1 MQMKII
7 KNYIQRYCEIL
18 DKMIWDMTHQQMTD
32 SISHM
37 FIVRMLPH
45 HRAAIE
51 MSKNILMYTND
62 IPVRKIASDII
73 TQQTKSIRALEQAL
87 PSCSAIANPP
97 HELCQYHKQ
106 YEQISQTMFLQMRS
120 AETVGNL
127 NVDFMREMIPHHRG
141 AVKMS
146 ENALNFKVCPELIP
160 MLQSII
166 ILQKAGIQEMQCLL
180 RTI

>member
-1 MQMKII
+1 MKII

-87 PSCSAIANPP
+87 PSCSAIVNPP

-160 MLQSII
+160 ILQSII